1 MTRPSPLEL
10 LRSTHQFPCR
20 FTFKVI
26 GRCEADFVLRAVAA
40 VSRALPEGALPV
52 HSSRQTASGRHI
64 AVTIEPEVASAEQVL
79 EIYALL
85 RRLEGLV
92 LLL

>member
-1 MTRPSPLEL
+1 MTRPPPLEL

-26 GRCEADFVLRAVAA
+26 GRCEADFALRAVAA
-40 VSRALPEGALPV
+40 VCRALPEGPPPA
-52 HSSRQTASGRHI
+52 HSLRYTAGGRHV
-64 AVTIEPEVASAEQVL
+64 AVTIEPEVASAEKVL
-79 EIYALL
+79 EIYVHL